1 MGRELL
7 FEIGVEEIP
16 ASFMLPALD
25 AMGKMV
31 KRELANQ
38 RIGHGEIIT
47 WGTPRRLVLRV
58 LDMAERQSDKEERV
72 MGPPASVAFDADG
85 NPTKAAQGFCKSQG
99 VSLDQVERVT
109 TPKGE
114 YLSVVKRE
122 AGRET
127 MEILRQF
134 LPNLMAK
141 IPFKKSMRWAD
152 YSFRFARPIHWIL
165 ALFGNEVVEFTIED
179 ITTGRVTYG
188 HRFLAPQPIT
198 LESPQGYQ
206 ERLREAYVV
215 VDHQERKRM
224 IWEGVTEKAGEVK
237 GTAMEDEELL
247 EEINFLVE
255 YPVPLRG
262 TFEKEYL
269 ALPKEVLITPM
280 KEHQRYFPIFD
291 EKGNLLPHFVVVS
304 NMVTENMDLIVE
316 GNERVLRARLAD
328 AKFFFEEDKKVPL
341 ERYFEKLKDVVFQE
355 KLGTS
360 YEKVMRFKELAKMI
374 AQKVAPEKESLVD
387 RTAIL
392 AKADLE
398 SQMVYEFPELQG
410 VMGREYA
417 RIQGEDP
424 EVADG
429 IYEHYLPRFAG
440 DEIATTLTGAIV
452 GIADRLDTIVGCFGI
467 GLTPTGSE
475 DPYGIRRDVLGL
487 LRTIYEKGFRL
498 SLSELVNASA
508 QLLSSKMERPS
519 QEVEEEVIA
528 FIRQRLYNQLVGQG
542 YRQDIVDA
550 VLSEAFD
557 DVVET
562 MKRLDALV
570 EVSHDP
576 QFEQLMTTFKR
587 VVNIIPEGFE
597 GTEVNQSLLQEE
609 EEKALFEEVKRVEPQ
624 VKEAKEKEDYSG
636 ALAKIVS
643 LKEKVDAFFDNVL
656 VMDKDERVKKNRLSL
671 LNRIS
676 HLFKGIADLSKVVL
690 PKEKK
695 G

>member
-31 KRELANQ
+31 KRELENQ
-38 RIGHGEIIT
+38 RIDHGEIIT

-58 LDMAERQSDKEERV
+58 LDMAESQRDKEERV
-72 MGPPASVAFDADG
+72 MGPPVSVAFDADG
-85 NPTKAAQGFCKSQG
+85 NPTKAAEGFCKSQG
-99 VSLDQVERVT
+99 VSLDEIERVT

-122 AGRET
+122 AGKGT
-127 MEILRQF
+127 LEILREF

-152 YSFRFARPIHWIL
+152 YNFRFARPIHWIL
-165 ALFGNEVVEFTIED
+165 ALFGEEVVEFSIED
-179 ITTGRVTYG
+179 ISSGRVTYG

-198 LESPQGYQ
+198 LESPEGYQ

-215 VDHQERKRM
+215 VDHNERKET
-224 IWEGVTEKAGEVK
+224 IWKGVSQKAQEV
-237 GTAMEDEELL
+237 GGVAMEDEDLL
-247 EEINFLVE
+247 DEINFLVE

-262 TFEKEYL
+262 SFEEEYL
-269 ALPKEVLITPM
+269 SLPKEVLITPM
-280 KEHQRYFPIFD
+280 KEHQRYFPIFN
-291 EKGNLLPHFVVVS
+291 EKGELLPHFVVVS
-304 NMVTENMDLIVE
+304 NMVTDDMDLIVE

-341 ERYFEKLKDVVFQE
+341 EKYFEKLKDVVFQE

-360 YEKVMRFKELAKMI
+360 YEKVMRFRELAKKI
-374 AQKVAPEKESLVD
+374 AQKVAPDKSDLVD
-387 RTAIL
+387 RTALL

-424 EVADG
+424 LVADG
-429 IYEHYLPRFAG
+429 IFEHYLPRFAG
-440 DEIATTLTGAIV
+440 DDIPSTVTGAIV

-467 GLTPTGSE
+467 GLIPTGSE
-475 DPYGIRRDVLGL
+475 DPYGIRRDVLGM
-487 LRTIYEKGFRL
+487 LRTISEKGYRL
-498 SLSELVNASA
+498 SLVELIEESSR
-508 QLLSSKMERPS
+508 LLKDKMERPA
-519 QEVEEEVIA
+519 EEVKNDVIS
-528 FIRQRLYNQLVGQG
+528 FIRQRLYHQLVSQG
-542 YRQDIVDA
+542 YRQDLVDA

-562 MKRLDALV
+562 LKRVDALV
-570 EVSHDP
+570 EVSKDP
-576 QFEQLMTTFKR
+576 QFEELMTTFKR

-597 GTEVNQSLLQEE
+597 ESGVDPALLKEDA
-609 EEKALFEEVKRVEPQ
+609 EKALFEEVERIAPEVE
-624 VKEAKEKEDYSG
+624 EAKAKEDYSG
-636 ALAKIVS
+636 ALAKIVA
-643 LKEKVDAFFDNVL
+643 LKSKVDSFFDNVL

-671 LNRIS
+671 LNRIAG
-676 HLFKGIADLSKVVL
+676 LFKGIADLSKVVL
-690 PKEKK
+690 PK
-695 G
+695 

>member
-31 KRELANQ
+31 KRELENQ
-38 RIGHGEIIT
+38 RIDHGEIIT

-58 LDMAERQSDKEERV
+58 LEMAERQRDKEERV

-85 NPTKAAQGFCKSQG
+85 NPTKAAEGFCKSQG
-99 VSLDQVERVT
+99 VNLDQVEKVK

-122 AGRET
+122 AGRKT
-127 MEILRQF
+127 IEILREF
-134 LPNLMAK
+134 LPNLMAR

-152 YSFRFARPIHWIL
+152 YDFRFARPIHWIL
-165 ALFGNEVVEFTIED
+165 ALFGEDVVEFTIED
-179 ITTGRVTYG
+179 IKSDRLTHG
-188 HRFLAPQPIT
+188 HRFLAPQAIT
-198 LESPQGYQ
+198 LESPEGYQ
-206 ERLREAYVV
+206 ERLRQAYVI
-215 VDHQERKRM
+215 VDHEERKRL
-224 IWEGVTEKAGEVK
+224 IWEGVTQKAKEV
-237 GTAMEDEELL
+237 GGVAMEDEDLL
-247 EEINFLVE
+247 DEINFLVE

-262 TFEKEYL
+262 TFEEEYL

-280 KEHQRYFPIFD
+280 KEHQRYFPVFD
-291 EKGNLLPHFVVVS
+291 QKGNLMPHFVVVS
-304 NMVTENMDLIVE
+304 NMVTDNMDLIVE
-316 GNERVLRARLAD
+316 GNERVLKARLAD

-341 ERYFEKLKDVVFQE
+341 ESFFEKLKDVVFQE

-360 YEKVMRFKELAKMI
+360 YEKVMRFRELAKKI
-374 AQKVAPEKESLVD
+374 AQKVAPEKADLVD

-392 AKADLE
+392 SKADLE

-417 RIQGEDP
+417 IIQGENP
-424 EVADG
+424 EVALG

-440 DEIATTLTGAIV
+440 DDIATTVTGAIV

-467 GLTPTGSE
+467 GLIPTGSE

-487 LRTIYEKGFRL
+487 LRTISEKGFRL
-498 SLSELVNASA
+498 SLSELVDTSA
-508 QLLSSKMERPS
+508 ELLSDRMERPA
-519 QEVEEEVIA
+519 EEVKKDVIT

-542 YRQDIVDA
+542 YRQDLVDA

-562 MKRLDALV
+562 LKRVEALV
-570 EVSHDP
+570 EVSKDP

-587 VVNIIPEGFE
+587 VVNIIPDGF
-597 GTEVNQSLLQEE
+597 TESEVDESLLKEE
-609 EEKALFEEVKRVEPQ
+609 AEKALFEEVKRIEPEVE
-624 VKEAKEKEDYSG
+624 KAKEGENYSG
-636 ALAKIVS
+636 ALAKIVA
-643 LKEKVDAFFDNVL
+643 LKEKVDSFFDNVL
-656 VMDKDERVKKNRLSL
+656 VMDKDEKVKKNRLSL

-676 HLFKGIADLSKVVL
+676 NLFKGIADLSKVVL

-695 G
+695 

>member
-31 KRELANQ
+31 KRELENQ
-38 RIGHGEIIT
+38 RIDHGEIIT

-58 LDMAERQSDKEERV
+58 LDMAESQRDKEERV
-72 MGPPASVAFDADG
+72 MGPPVSVAFDADG
-85 NPTKAAQGFCKSQG
+85 NPTKAAEGFCKSQG
-99 VSLDQVERVT
+99 VSLDEIERVT

-122 AGRET
+122 AGKGT
-127 MEILRQF
+127 LEILREF

-152 YSFRFARPIHWIL
+152 YNFRFARPIHWIL
-165 ALFGNEVVEFTIED
+165 ALFGEEVVEFSIED
-179 ITTGRVTYG
+179 ISSGRVTYG

-198 LESPQGYQ
+198 LESPEGYQ

-215 VDHQERKRM
+215 VDHDERKET
-224 IWEGVTEKAGEVK
+224 IWKGVSQKAQEV
-237 GTAMEDEELL
+237 GGVAMEDEDLL
-247 EEINFLVE
+247 DEINFLVE

-262 TFEKEYL
+262 SFEEEYL
-269 ALPKEVLITPM
+269 SLPKEVLITPM
-280 KEHQRYFPIFD
+280 KEHQRYFPIFN
-291 EKGNLLPHFVVVS
+291 EKGELLPHFVVVS
-304 NMVTENMDLIVE
+304 NMVTDDMDLIVE

-341 ERYFEKLKDVVFQE
+341 EKYFEKLKDVVFQE

-360 YEKVMRFKELAKMI
+360 YEKVMRFRELAKKI
-374 AQKVAPEKESLVD
+374 AQNVAPDKSDLVD
-387 RTAIL
+387 RTALL

-424 EVADG
+424 LVADG
-429 IYEHYLPRFAG
+429 IFEHYLPRFAG
-440 DEIATTLTGAIV
+440 DDIPSTVTGAIV

-467 GLTPTGSE
+467 GLIPTGSE
-475 DPYGIRRDVLGL
+475 DPYGIRRDVLGM
-487 LRTIYEKGFRL
+487 LRTISEKGYRL
-498 SLSELVNASA
+498 SLVELIEESSR
-508 QLLSSKMERPS
+508 LLKDKMERPA
-519 QEVEEEVIA
+519 EEVKNDVIS
-528 FIRQRLYNQLVGQG
+528 FIRQRLYHQLVSQG
-542 YRQDIVDA
+542 YRQDLVDA

-562 MKRLDALV
+562 LKRVDALV
-570 EVSHDP
+570 EVSKDP
-576 QFEQLMTTFKR
+576 QFEELMTTFKR
-587 VVNIIPEGFE
+587 VMNIIPEGFE
-597 GTEVNQSLLQEE
+597 ESGIDPALLKEDA
-609 EEKALFEEVKRVEPQ
+609 EKALFEEVERIAPEVE
-624 VKEAKEKEDYSG
+624 EAKANEDYSG
-636 ALAKIVS
+636 ALAKIVA
-643 LKEKVDAFFDNVL
+643 LKSKVDSFFDNVL

-671 LNRIS
+671 LNRIAG
-676 HLFKGIADLSKVVL
+676 LFKGIADLSKVVL
-690 PKEKK
+690 PK
-695 G
+695 